1 MIIVEA
7 SIWNI
12 IFTIIGMFVI
22 IMGNYK
28 LKKDDDMGIPFI
40 KNKGVYILLAGIITF
55 LLPFI
60 ISGLVQYL

>member
-40 KNKGVYILLAGIITF
+40 KNKGIYILLGGIITF

-60 ISGLVQYL
+60 ISGLV

>member
-28 LKKDDDMGIPFI
+28 LKKDDDRNVPFI
-40 KNKGVYILLAGIITF
+40 KNKGIYIYI
-55 LLPFI
+55 
-60 ISGLVQYL
+60 

>member
-1 MIIVEA
+1 MIIIES

-28 LKKDDDMGIPFI
+28 LKKDDDAGISFI
-40 KNKGVYILLAGIITF
+40 KNKGIYILLIGIITF

-60 ISGLVQYL
+60 IAGV

>member
-28 LKKDDDMGIPFI
+28 LKKDDDRNVPFI
-40 KNKGVYILLAGIITF
+40 KNKGVYILLIGIITF

-60 ISGLVQYL
+60 ISGLVL

>member
-1 MIIVEA
+1 MIIIES

-22 IMGNYK
+22 ILGNYH
-28 LKKDDDMGIPFI
+28 LKKEDDKGIKFI
-40 KNKGVYILLAGIITF
+40 KNKGIYILLIGIITF

-60 ISGLVQYL
+60 IAGV

>member
-60 ISGLVQYL
+60 ISGLV